1 MASNTTDHTQSIM
14 GADSSS
20 DSDSDFLLDL
30 DYVSTST
37 PKGFN
42 TSNDASYSSSVTTT
56 TITSEISRPSRPYPP
71 TERHGL
77 VDEHDKPFLEFG
89 ELGAKA
95 IASLKEFRLPAEYI
109 PFCESDPT
117 IRASR
122 KNNRLGRNLQAR
134 TSVSRGEENTCPL
147 LVFHGKP
154 AVNAQFMDRFL
165 NCQCEYHVTKHANA
179 WNEYMKQGFSCIEH
193 GLYKGSDK
201 KGFNLWPNSPTT
213 KKGACLTDDIAAEAF
228 KLSKKSV
235 PVALKMLVEK
245 VPRESLTRL
254 RGKPPPRPQCL
265 ILIGKTG
272 TRKTSFAL
280 SLPGIPNY
288 YRGVWSIVYWDNDAS
303 CMIFDDI
310 PWRSFDKKGYPSKK
324 DLLTGQ
330 LEVCVSD
337 KYCKNRKIVV
347 NKPAIVF
354 LNHADTQ
361 PLLNPRT
368 KGERDDFEFWQERA
382 IICVL
387 VYHLEPNEHFYNPK
401 PKTPSPENKIH
412 TVGGIPLFDEFRRVW
427 RERQQQQTVPPAPAP
442 PPSTSIIVQPQTE
455 NQLRRQSVSSE
466 EYPYEL

>member
-14 GADSSS
+14 EAESSS
-20 DSDSDFLLDL
+20 DSDSDFFLDP
-30 DYVSTST
+30 DYVAASTAN
-37 PKGFN
+37 GYN
-42 TSNDASYSSSVTTT
+42 TSNDTSYSSSVTTT
-56 TITSEISRPSRPYPP
+56 TITSEISTPSRPYPP

-117 IRASR
+117 IRVSR

-134 TSVSRGEENTCPL
+134 TSASRGEENTCPL
-147 LVFHGKP
+147 
-154 AVNAQFMDRFL
+154 R
-165 NCQCEYHVTKHANA
+165 
-179 WNEYMKQGFSCIEH
+179 FSCIEH

-201 KGFNLWPNSPTT
+201 KGFKLWPNSPTT

-254 RGKPPPRPQCL
+254 RGKPPHRPQCL

-288 YRGVWSIVYWDNDAS
+288 YRGVWSIFYWDNDAS

-330 LEVCVSD
+330 LEVSD

-354 LNHADTQ
+354 LNHADAQ

-387 VYHLEPNEHFYNPK
+387 VYHLEPSEHFYNPK

-412 TVGGIPLFDEFRRVW
+412 TVDGIPLFDEFRRVW

-442 PPSTSIIVQPQTE
+442 PPPPPTSIIVQPQPE

>member
-20 DSDSDFLLDL
+20 DSDS
-30 DYVSTST
+30 
-37 PKGFN
+37 GFN

-117 IRASR
+117 IRVSR

-147 LVFHGKP
+147 H
-154 AVNAQFMDRFL
+154 
-165 NCQCEYHVTKHANA
+165 CQCEYHVTKHANA

-201 KGFNLWPNSPTT
+201 KGFKLWPNSPTT

-245 VPRESLTRL
+245 VPCESLTRL
-254 RGKPPPRPQCL
+254 RGMRTNLEIYYDQNKVEELRSIARVKNYCWPDSFPDVTPDL
-265 ILIGKTG
+265 G
-272 TRKTSFAL
+272 KTSFAL

-354 LNHADTQ
+354 LNHADAQ